1 MDKWMDERMNEKKI
15 QHPSFPSP
23 PFSIIRIHSYHRT
36 AINTEYNKLPI
47 TLTRS
52 NSSKF
57 GGY

>member
-1 MDKWMDERMNEKKI
+1 MDGGKTWKNV
-15 QHPSFPSP
+15 HYTSGPGPLHANHSP
-23 PFSIIRIHSYHRT
+23 IHSYHMRE